1 MVASAES
8 EVTTMGCTHC
18 QSCELYA
25 QFALNPALQLW
36 QTHYCQGDHTRCVRY
51 QMSLRKEPVP
61 LNMLPNGTRVEIPRA
76 ADDYNATA
84 LFNAILKRRLHMVE
98 SLLKTVDVNIR
109 NSEGNTPLMA
119 AAGTGDLRIIRL
131 LLGKG
136 ANPGITNNLGETPA
150 QVAARHGHNEAAMV
164 LQVAMKGGP
173 ARPKGEPG
181 GFLSRLRGAH

>member
-1 MVASAES
+1 
-8 EVTTMGCTHC
+8 MGCTHC

-36 QTHYCQGDHTRCVRY
+36 QAHYCQGDHTRCVRF

-76 ADDYNATA
+76 ANDYNATA
-84 LFNAILKRRLHMVE
+84 LFNAIIKLRLHMVE
-98 SLLKTVDVNIR
+98 SLLKTTDVNIR

-119 AAGTGDLRIIRL
+119 AASTGDLRMIRM

-136 ANPGITNNLGETPA
+136 ADPRILNNLGETPA
-150 QVAARHGHNEAAMV
+150 QVAVRHGHREAAAV
-164 LQVAMKGGP
+164 LQAAVKSTGNAATG
-173 ARPKGEPG
+173 AAG
-181 GFLSRLRGAH
+181 GFFSRLRGSH